1 MAQLAFQSGNKKVL
15 SFFSPERLFNI
26 CSFPD
31 KMNQQ
36 DIDTL
41 QIAIGSSERFNED
54 ASTPA
59 NPDPFRNRDLLE
71 SLLDDSNDDPSPN
84 TTNWQSPPDRAV
96 VEFYICRPGCNGRSL
111 PQHNQLAIFP

>member
-1 MAQLAFQSGNKKVL
+1 
-15 SFFSPERLFNI
+15 
-26 CSFPD
+26 
-31 KMNQQ
+31 MNQQ

-59 NPDPFRNRDLLE
+59 AIDPFRNRDLLE

-84 TTNWQSPPDRAV
+84 TTNW
-96 VEFYICRPGCNGRSL
+96 
-111 PQHNQLAIFP
+111 

>member
-1 MAQLAFQSGNKKVL
+1 MAQLAFQSGNNKSPPL
-15 SFFSPERLFNI
+15 FFSPERLFNI

-54 ASTPA
+54 APTPA
-59 NPDPFRNRDLLE
+59 NPDPFRNRDLLD
-71 SLLDDSNDDPSPN
+71 SLLDDS
-84 TTNWQSPPDRAV
+84 TMTPPLTPPIGNPLLI
-96 VEFYICRPGCNGRSL
+96 E
-111 PQHNQLAIFP
+111 Q